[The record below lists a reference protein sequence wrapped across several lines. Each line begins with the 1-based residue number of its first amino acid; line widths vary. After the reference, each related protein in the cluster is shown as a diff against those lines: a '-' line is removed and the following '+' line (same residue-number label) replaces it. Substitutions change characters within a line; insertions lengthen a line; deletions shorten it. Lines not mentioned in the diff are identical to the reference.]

1 LQDYCKQFAR
11 HCYPTSRQLKLYKFC
26 GERRHHKGEPDVARL
41 QDLPEAIETIKH
53 AESRHWI
60 LDNAPTVVLPGE
72 TPIKETQ
79 TVYTKRFGKNKAH

>member
-1 LQDYCKQFAR
+1 
-11 HCYPTSRQLKLYKFC
+11 
-26 GERRHHKGEPDVARL
+26 
-41 QDLPEAIETIKH
+41 LPEAIETIKH

-60 LDNAPTVVLPGE
+60 LDIAPTVVLPGE